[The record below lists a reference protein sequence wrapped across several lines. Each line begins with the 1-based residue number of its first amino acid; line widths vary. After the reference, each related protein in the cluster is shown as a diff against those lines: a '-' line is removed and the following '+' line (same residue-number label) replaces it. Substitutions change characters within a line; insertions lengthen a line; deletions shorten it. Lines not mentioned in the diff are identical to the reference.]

1 MQSDTALIIAGGAAA
16 DLFSRVFLAIA
27 SLCVQ
32 VKARNVYL
40 TGAILTIL
48 SRFLFLE
55 VIDFNE
61 MLAVTA
67 FMGFLRTWLH
77 VPLPLVFAEYLSSE
91 RYFCVERRL
100 DAGDSMYS
108 T

>member
-1 MQSDTALIIAGGAAA
+1 MNKGNEISFESIPQSDTALIIAGGAAA
-16 DLFSRVFLAIA
+16 DLCSRVFLAVT

-40 TGAILTIL
+40 AGAILTIL
-48 SRFLFLE
+48 SRFIFLE
-55 VIDFNE
+55 VFDFNG

-77 VPLPLVFAEYLSSE
+77 VPLPLVLAEYLPAE
-91 RYFCVERRL
+91 RY
-100 DAGDSMYS
+100 S

>member
-16 DLFSRVFLAIA
+16 DLFSRVFLAITT
-27 SLCVQ
+27 LCVQ

-40 TGAILTIL
+40 AGAIFTIL
-48 SRFLFLE
+48 SRFIFLK
-55 VIDFNE
+55 VSDFNG

-77 VPLPLVFAEYLSSE
+77 VPLPLVFAAHLPSE
-91 RYFCVERRL
+91 R
-100 DAGDSMYS
+100 
-108 T
+108 